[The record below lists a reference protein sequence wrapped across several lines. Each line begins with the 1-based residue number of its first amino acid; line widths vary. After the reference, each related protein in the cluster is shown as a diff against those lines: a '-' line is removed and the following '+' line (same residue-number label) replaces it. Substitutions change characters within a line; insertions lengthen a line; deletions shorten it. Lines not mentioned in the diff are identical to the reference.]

1 MTYGWKIMV
10 SLTLCR
16 FLDHPVYCKAVLE
29 RINDGDDDEVVAAVT
44 VQCLVNSVVRLFT
57 LF

>member
-1 MTYGWKIMV
+1 MV